1 MYAHRGGAA
10 LRPENTLAAFE
21 HGMACGADGLEF
33 DVHLSRDRVVVVHHD
48 ATLERTTGTAGRV
61 CDRTADELRR
71 LDAGFTFQPA
81 GAAGSDGFPFRGVG
95 FGIPTLREV
104 LTQHPSA
111 RCIIEM
117 KANDPELARRTIDEL
132 RAADALGRVALGSFY
147 WRSLHA
153 ARAYEPRLV
162 TGASREETRWALYR
176 SWVHLPLGRPRYREF
191 QVPERLGL
199 TTIVT
204 RNFIEHA
211 HRADIPV
218 KVWTVN
224 EEADIR
230 RLLAWGADAIISD
243 RPDLA
248 VRVCAASG
256 TGSDGGQTGA

>member
-1 MYAHRGGAA
+1 
-10 LRPENTLAAFE
+10 
-21 HGMACGADGLEF
+21 MACGADGLEF

-48 ATLERTTGTAGRV
+48 ATLERTTGTKGRL
-61 CDRTADELRR
+61 CDRTADELHR

-81 GAAGSDGFPFRGVG
+81 GAAGTDGFPYRGAG
-95 FGIPTLREV
+95 FGIPTLKEV
-104 LTQHPSA
+104 LTRHPSA
-111 RCIIEM
+111 RLIIEM

-147 WRSLHA
+147 WRVLHA
-153 ARAYEPRLV
+153 ARVYEPRAV

-176 SWVHLPLGRPRYREF
+176 SWVHLSLGRPRYKEF

-204 RNFIEHA
+204 PRFIEHA
-211 HRADIPV
+211 HRAGIPV

-224 EEADIR
+224 DEADIR

-248 VRVCAASG
+248 VRARAASE
-256 TGSDGGQTGA
+256 TGSERVKRGSDPTGSIRR